1 MWGKTGTLSNNLNM
15 CGYLRTK
22 SGRLV
27 AFTFMNNNH
36 VAESGPMRNEV
47 ERVLAQVRARL

>member
-1 MWGKTGTLSNNLNM
+1 M

-22 SGRLV
+22 SGRLI

-36 VAESGPMRNEV
+36 VATSYAMRNEV
-47 ERVLAQVRARL
+47 ERVLGLLRERL